1 MKLITRDTDYAIR
14 ALCLIAKNKNKLII
28 TTDLVKKTKIPRPFL
43 RKILQILNKNG
54 ILNSYKG
61 SGGGF
66 VLAILPERI
75 YLIDLIK
82 IFQGPLQLNECLFK
96 KKICP
101 NRRACILRKKINA
114 IEEQTISQ
122 LKNITIGSLL

>member
-14 ALCLIAKNKNKLII
+14 ALCAIAKSSGKIVKTDVLI
-28 TTDLVKKTKIPRPFL
+28 KETKVPRPFL

-61 SGGGF
+61 QAGGF
-66 VLAILPERI
+66 VLAYWPEKI

-82 IFQGPLQLNECLFK
+82 IFQGPLKLNECLFK
-96 KKICP
+96 KRACP
-101 NRRACILRKKINA
+101 NRSACVLRSKINLIENHV
-114 IEEQTISQ
+114 IEE